1 MTILQEINIYDST
14 IDNIDLIVWY
24 LSRRFHFIVKRK
36 KFLKVFPSKNITV
49 RPWDAKMQKADNAK
63 DTSNSEKS
71 S

>member
-1 MTILQEINIYDST
+1 MQ
-14 IDNIDLIVWY
+14 
-24 LSRRFHFIVKRK
+24 KKKKK